1 MSRNGV
7 GVKSERELWS
17 SLYRTSAFRLW
28 LQNTANSVLESYYRF
43 DLRRTLRSSVP
54 LIPGKRLLE
63 VGCAPGRYLV
73 FFNHRFGL
81 DVSGV
86 DYSPEGCAQTR
97 KTLRQA
103 GVKAKVVCADFFDP
117 RFLRRHADAYD
128 YMFSSGFIEHFE
140 NSPKVLA
147 TQRSLLRPGGC
158 IICLVPNLVG
168 VNRALTERRI
178 ISIHNT
184 RIMSL
189 DAMRELVDRRD
200 EVLFLDYIGGPF
212 NLGLLFYKSKI
223 IEYPRLA
230 LYALQRVLIDQPLKL
245 LRFTGLR
252 FRSCRSSPS
261 ILLVVRKAGAKRRHT
276 KK

>member
-43 DLRRTLRSSVP
+43 DLRRTLRSSIP
-54 LIPGKRLLE
+54 LIPGQRLLE

-73 FFNHRFGL
+73 FFHRWFG
-81 DVSGV
+81 VRVAGV
-86 DYSPEGCAQTR
+86 DYSPRGCEQTRRTLAQTR
-97 KTLRQA
+97 TR
-103 GVKAKVVCADFFDP
+103 GEVVCSDFFDA
-117 RFLRRHADAYD
+117 RFLRRHAGAYD
-128 YMFSSGFIEHFE
+128 YVFSSGFIEHFE
-140 NSPKVLA
+140 ESRKVLA
-147 TQRSLLRPGGC
+147 TQRSLLKSGGY

-168 VNRALTERRI
+168 INRALTERRI
-178 ISIHNT
+178 INIHNT
-184 RIMSL
+184 QIMSL
-189 DAMRELVDRRD
+189 NSMRELVDRRD

-212 NLGLLFYKSKI
+212 NLGLLFYTSKL

>member
-1 MSRNGV
+1 MSRDGV

-17 SLYRTSAFRLW
+17 SLYRTSALRLW

-43 DLRRTLRSSVP
+43 DFRRTLRSSVP

-73 FFNHRFGL
+73 FFHRWFG
-81 DVSGV
+81 VCVTGV
-86 DYSPEGCAQTR
+86 DYSPRGCEQTR
-97 KTLRQA
+97 RTFVQTRTR
-103 GVKAKVVCADFFDP
+103 GEVVCSDFFDV
-117 RFLRRHADAYD
+117 RFLRRHAGAYD
-128 YMFSSGFIEHFE
+128 YVFSSGFIEHFE
-140 NSPKVLA
+140 NVPKVLA
-147 TQRSLLRPGGC
+147 TQRSLLRPGGY

-168 VNRALTERRI
+168 VNRALTEQRI
-178 ISIHNT
+178 IDTCSMQ
-184 RIMSL
+184 IMSL
-189 DAMRELVDRRD
+189 GAMRELVDRRD

-212 NLGLLFYKSKI
+212 NLGLFYYKQKF

-230 LYALQRVLIDQPLKL
+230 LYALQRVLIDQPLKV